1 MSQLLAVN
9 HLKKYFPIRGGL
21 LNRKVADFR
30 AVDDVSFSLQEGKT
44 LGLVG
49 ESGSG
54 KTTIGKCILRL
65 LEPTSGQILY
75 AGQDIT
81 HIKARDLRRL
91 RSEIQMIYQAPAAS
105 LNGRMTVGQII
116 GEPLWIHE
124 KLRGDDARDRVLE
137 LMNVVGLK
145 EEHYYRYPHEF
156 SGGQQQRIGIARAL
170 AVQPRL
176 IVLDEPTSALD
187 VSVQAQI
194 LNLLQ
199 DLQDQFNLTYLFIS
213 HDLGVVRYMCDEVA
227 LLYLGKIV
235 EVANT
240 EVIFEAPKHPYTQA
254 LISAIPEPDPDMQR
268 EEILIRGDLSHT
280 FPQAGCPFA
289 PRCHAEKLP
298 DCDSVLPPLLA
309 ADRQHLVAC
318 HLHPGMSPS
327 LPSLPSSSS
336 AATTA
341 ASSTEPA

>member
-1 MSQLLAVN
+1 MN
-9 HLKKYFPIRGGL
+9 HLLDVRNLAKYFPVRGGL
-21 LNRKVADFR
+21 LNRKTADFR
-30 AVDDVSFSLQEGKT
+30 AVDGVSFALQEGKT

-65 LEPTSGQILY
+65 MEPSAGQILY
-75 AGQDIT
+75 DGADIT
-81 HIKARDLRRL
+81 HLKQRDLRRL

-124 KLRGDDARDRVLE
+124 SLKGDAARARVLE

-145 EEHYYRYPHEF
+145 DEHFYRYPHEF

-199 DLQDQFNLTYLFIS
+199 DLQDQFDLTYLFIS

-235 EVANT
+235 EVAAT
-240 EVIFEAPKHPYTQA
+240 EVIFESPKHPYTQA
-254 LISAIPEPDPDMQR
+254 LISAIPEPDPDLQR
-268 EEILIRGDLSHT
+268 EEIIIRGDLSHS
-280 FPQAGCPFA
+280 FPQRGCPFA
-289 PRCHAEKLP
+289 PRCHAEKLATCETVP
-298 DCDSVLPPLLA
+298 PPLLEVERA
-309 ADRQHLVAC
+309 HQVAC
-318 HLHPGMSPS
+318 HLHPPMPR
-327 LPSLPSSSS
+327 L
-336 AATTA
+336 
-341 ASSTEPA
+341 EPA

>member
-1 MSQLLAVN
+1 MSHLLEVKD
-9 HLKKYFPIRGGL
+9 LRKFFPVHGGL
-21 LNRKVADFR
+21 FNRKTTDFR
-30 AVDDVSFSLQEGKT
+30 AVDGVSFVLQEGKT

-65 LEPTSGQILY
+65 MEPSAGRILY
-75 AGQDIT
+75 AGADIT
-81 HIKARDLRRL
+81 HLKQRDLRRL

-124 KLRGDDARDRVLE
+124 SLKGDPARDRVLE

-199 DLQDQFNLTYLFIS
+199 DLQDQFDLTYLFIS

-235 EVANT
+235 EVAAT
-240 EVIFEAPKHPYTQA
+240 EVIFESPKHPYTQA
-254 LISAIPEPDPDMQR
+254 LISAIPEPDPDSQR
-268 EEILIRGDLSHT
+268 EEIILHGELSST
-280 FPQAGCPFA
+280 ISPLTLAGSGCPFA
-289 PRCHAEKLP
+289 PRCHAEKLTQCETVP
-298 DCDSVLPPLLA
+298 PPLLEVERA
-309 ADRQHLVAC
+309 HQVAC
-318 HLHPGMSPS
+318 HLHPQ
-327 LPSLPSSSS
+327 LDS
-336 AATTA
+336 A
-341 ASSTEPA
+341 

>member
-1 MSQLLAVN
+1 MSHLLEVRE
-9 HLKKYFPIRGGL
+9 LRKFFPVRGGF
-21 LNRKVADFR
+21 LNRKTADFR
-30 AVDDVSFSLQEGKT
+30 AVDGVSFALQEGKT

-65 LEPTSGQILY
+65 IEPSAGQILY
-75 AGQDIT
+75 DGGDIT
-81 HIKARDLRRL
+81 HLKQRDLRRL

-124 KLRGDDARDRVLE
+124 SLKGDDARERVLE
-137 LMNVVGLK
+137 LMHVVGLK
-145 EEHYYRYPHEF
+145 DEHYYRYPHEF

-199 DLQDQFNLTYLFIS
+199 DLQDQFDLTYLFIS

-235 EVANT
+235 EVAAT
-240 EVIFEAPKHPYTQA
+240 EVIFESPKHPYTQA
-254 LISAIPEPDPDMQR
+254 LISAIPEPDPDLQR
-268 EEILIRGDLSHT
+268 EEIIIRGDLSHS
-280 FPQAGCPFA
+280 FPKAGCPFA
-289 PRCHAEKLP
+289 PRCHADKLAQ
-298 DCDSVLPPLLA
+298 CDTVPPPLLEVERA
-309 ADRQHLVAC
+309 HQVAC
-318 HLHPGMSPS
+318 HLHPP
-327 LPSLPSSSS
+327 L
-336 AATTA
+336 
-341 ASSTEPA
+341 TEAERA

>member
-1 MSQLLAVN
+1 MSALLEVAN
-9 HLKKYFPIRGGL
+9 LKKFFPVRGGL
-21 LNRKVADFR
+21 LNRRLDDFR
-30 AVDDVSFSLQEGKT
+30 AVDDVSFALQEGKT

-65 LEPTSGQILY
+65 LEPT
-75 AGQDIT
+75 AGSIHYDGADIT

-91 RSEIQMIYQAPAAS
+91 RGEVQMIYQAPAAS

-124 KLRGDDARDRVLE
+124 SLKGQAARQRVLE
-137 LMNVVGLK
+137 LMHVVGLK
-145 EEHYYRYPHEF
+145 QEHYYRYPHEF

-170 AVQPRL
+170 AVKPRL

-199 DLQDQFNLTYLFIS
+199 DLQDQFDLTYLFIS

-235 EVANT
+235 EVAAT
-240 EVIFEAPKHPYTQA
+240 DVIFEQPKHPYTQA

-268 EEILIRGDLSHT
+268 DEIILRGDLT
-280 FPQAGCPFA
+280 LAGGGGCPFA
-289 PRCHAEKLP
+289 PRCHAQKLEHCETLP
-298 DCDSVLPPLLA
+298 PPLLPVEP
-309 ADRQHLVAC
+309 RHLVAC
-318 HLHPGMSPS
+318 HLH
-327 LPSLPSSSS
+327 
-336 AATTA
+336 A
-341 ASSTEPA
+341 EPA

>member
-1 MSQLLAVN
+1 MN
-9 HLKKYFPIRGGL
+9 HLLEVRDLQKYFPVHGGL
-21 LNRKVADFR
+21 LNRKLADFR
-30 AVDDVSFSLQEGKT
+30 AVDGVSFALQEGKT

-65 LEPTSGQILY
+65 IEPSAGQILY
-75 AGQDIT
+75 DGGDIT
-81 HIKARDLRRL
+81 HLKQRDLRRL
-91 RSEIQMIYQAPAAS
+91 RGEIQMIYQAPAAS

-124 KLRGDDARDRVLE
+124 SLKGDAARERVLE

-145 EEHYYRYPHEF
+145 DEHYYRYPHEF

-199 DLQDQFNLTYLFIS
+199 DLQDQFDLTYLFIS

-235 EVANT
+235 EVAAT
-240 EVIFEAPKHPYTQA
+240 EVIFENPKHPYTQA
-254 LISAIPEPDPDMQR
+254 LISAIPEPDPDLQR
-268 EEILIRGDLSHT
+268 EEIIIRGDLSHT
-280 FPQAGCPFA
+280 FPEGGCPFA
-289 PRCHAEKLP
+289 PRCHADKLAT
-298 DCDSVLPPLLA
+298 CETILPPLLEVERA
-309 ADRQHLVAC
+309 HQVAC
-318 HLHPGMSPS
+318 HLHPPH
-327 LPSLPSSSS
+327 S
-336 AATTA
+336 AAGRA
-341 ASSTEPA
+341 

>member
-1 MSQLLAVN
+1 MSHLLEIN
-9 HLKKYFPIRGGL
+9 NLRKYFPVRGGL
-21 LNRKVADFR
+21 LNRKLADFR
-30 AVDDVSFSLQEGKT
+30 AVDDVSFVLQEGKT

-54 KTTIGKCILRL
+54 KTTIGRCILRL
-65 LEPTSGQILY
+65 LEPTAGQILY
-75 AGQDIT
+75 EGQDIT
-81 HIKARDLRRL
+81 HLKQRDLRRL

-124 KLRGDDARDRVLE
+124 SLKGDVARERVLE
-137 LMNVVGLK
+137 LMHVVGLK
-145 EEHYYRYPHEF
+145 EEHYFRYPHEF

-235 EVANT
+235 EVADT
-240 EVIFEAPKHPYTQA
+240 EVIFEEPKHPYTQA

-268 EEILIRGDLSHT
+268 DEIIIRGDLSHT
-280 FPQAGCPFA
+280 FPQGGCPFA
-289 PRCHAEKLP
+289 PRCHAEKLAS
-298 DCDSVLPPLLA
+298 CETALPPLVEVDNA
-309 ADRQHLVAC
+309 HLVAC
-318 HLHPGMSPS
+318 HLHPTIDI
-327 LPSLPSSSS
+327 
-336 AATTA
+336 A
-341 ASSTEPA
+341 EPI

>member
-1 MSQLLAVN
+1 MSHLLEVEG
-9 HLKKYFPIRGGL
+9 LQKYFPVHGGL
-21 LNRKVADFR
+21 LNRKMADFR
-30 AVDDVSFSLQEGKT
+30 AVDGVSFVLQEGKT

-54 KTTIGKCILRL
+54 KTTVGKCILRL
-65 LEPTSGQILY
+65 MEPSAGRILY
-75 AGQDIT
+75 DGQDIT
-81 HIKARDLRRL
+81 HLKQRDLRRL

-124 KLRGDDARDRVLE
+124 SLKGDAARERVLE

-199 DLQDQFNLTYLFIS
+199 DLQDQFDLTYLFIS

-235 EVANT
+235 EVAAT
-240 EVIFEAPKHPYTQA
+240 EVIFESPKHPYTQA

-268 EEILIRGDLSHT
+268 EEIILHGELSSSKSPLTRRGEFRGGDG
-280 FPQAGCPFA
+280 GCPFA
-289 PRCHAEKLP
+289 PRCHAEKLTQ
-298 DCDSVLPPLLA
+298 CETVLPPLLA
-309 ADRQHLVAC
+309 VERAHQVAC
-318 HLHPGMSPS
+318 HLHAP
-327 LPSLPSSSS
+327 L
-336 AATTA
+336 AAAETG
-341 ASSTEPA
+341 

>member
-1 MSQLLAVN
+1 MSRLLEVN
-9 HLKKYFPIRGGL
+9 NLSKYFPVRGGL
-21 LNRKVADFR
+21 LNRVVSDFR
-30 AVDDVSFSLQEGKT
+30 AVDDVSFALQEGKT

-65 LEPTSGQILY
+65 LEPTAGQILY
-75 AGQDIT
+75 DGADIT
-81 HIKARDLRRL
+81 HLKQSELRRL
-91 RSEIQMIYQAPAAS
+91 RGEIQMIYQAPAAS

-124 KLRGDDARDRVLE
+124 SLKGNAARERVLE

-199 DLQDQFNLTYLFIS
+199 DLQDQFDLTYLFIS

-235 EVANT
+235 EVAAT

-268 EEILIRGDLSHT
+268 EEIIIRGDLSHS
-280 FPQAGCPFA
+280 FPQQGCPFA
-289 PRCHAEKLP
+289 PRCHADKLA
-298 DCDSVLPPLLA
+298 DCDTIPPPLIEVE
-309 ADRQHLVAC
+309 RRHEVAC
-318 HLHPGMSPS
+318 HLHPAMPIA
-327 LPSLPSSSS
+327 L
-336 AATTA
+336 T
-341 ASSTEPA
+341 